1 MDFLSG
7 LFNIDDDNRRK
18 HRGSWEQTG
27 HHQDHDD
34 HDDHT
39 DDHDDQ
45 HDRIEHNQN
54 NPNNIPNEYQFSP
67 EVTSPGSVC
76 SQCSA
81 RLIQGA
87 KFCHKCGK
95 ATDVRKICASCRS
108 MIPMDVA
115 YCPQCGYKNG

>member
-1 MDFLSG
+1 MDFLEG
-7 LFNIDDDNRRK
+7 LFNFGDGNRRK
-18 HRGSWEQTG
+18 NGGSWNQNE
-27 HHQDHDD
+27 HHHDH
-34 HDDHT
+34 

-45 HDRIEHNQN
+45 HDRFEHNHTN
-54 NPNNIPNEYQFSP
+54 LNNIPNEYQFSP

-95 ATDVRKICASCRS
+95 AVDVRKICASCRS
-108 MIPMDVA
+108 MVPMDVA